1 MSCGVLR
8 CAVLCRGRSIVQQK
22 KQELLDLIK
31 AEGLVAVGD
40 VKLYQYHPPF
50 TFGLQR
56 VNEVLYEVKEAA
68 RS

>member
-1 MSCGVLR
+1 MLV
-8 CAVLCRGRSIVQQK
+8 AVLCRGRSIVQQK
-22 KQELLDLIK
+22 KQELLELIK
-31 AEGLVAVGD
+31 AEGLVPVGD

-56 VNEVLYEVKEAA
+56 VNEVLFEVKEAA